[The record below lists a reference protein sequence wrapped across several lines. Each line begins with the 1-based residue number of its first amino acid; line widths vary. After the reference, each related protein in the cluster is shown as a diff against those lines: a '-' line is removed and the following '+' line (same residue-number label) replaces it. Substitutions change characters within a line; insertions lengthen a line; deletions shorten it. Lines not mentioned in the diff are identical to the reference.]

1 MLFCLLISVLFV
13 VRAFMEVVA
22 KNSVNGDLSFD
33 HSWPQILIAIN
44 YDKVW
49 SPCDGVERVCLM
61 AEEVI
66 TILFFF
72 LKSADILV
80 VKLSRRLMISPG
92 MAHSG
97 GDQPLFM

>member
-1 MLFCLLISVLFV
+1 MFMQPCSYVTGGAAHMLFCLLISVLFV

-61 AEEVI
+61 AEEVV
-66 TILFFF
+66 TNSFF
-72 LKSADILV
+72 LFEE
-80 VKLSRRLMISPG
+80 RRYFGSKII
-92 MAHSG
+92 
-97 GDQPLFM
+97 